1 MNDFRGDCS
10 YLGDVLI
17 KTDQDFGMG
26 LITLLS
32 DFGLRDSYVGVMK
45 GVIYGIY
52 PGATLVD
59 LSHEV
64 LPQDVMGGR
73 FQLLM
78 AEPYF
83 PEGTVHV
90 AVVDPGVGT
99 SRRSIAFTTGRSMFV
114 GPDNGL
120 LVLDRQSIVSAVE
133 LDRPEFWRLSSHAS
147 TSSAT
152 FQGRDIF
159 AAVGAHLAQGVP
171 LERVGRSIDPAS
183 LVELGLPK
191 NAVQAIDRF
200 GNCITTVVASG
211 LGWQVRVRGRVL
223 RSVRTYG
230 DAELGE
236 AIALVGSHGFVE
248 IAVNGGTAQGKL
260 GVQVGDPIEM
270 IPPLF

>member
-1 MNDFRGDCS
+1 
-10 YLGDVLI
+10 
-17 KTDQDFGMG
+17 MG
-26 LITLLS
+26 LLALLS

-52 PGATLVD
+52 PEVTIVD
-59 LSHEV
+59 LSHAI

-73 FQLLM
+73 FQLLI

-83 PEGTVHV
+83 PVGTVYV

-99 SRRSIAFTTGRSMFV
+99 SRRSIALRTERSMFV

-120 LVLDRQSIVSAVE
+120 LVLDQGLILSAIE
-133 LDRPEFWRLSSHAS
+133 LDQPKFWRSSS
-147 TSSAT
+147 MTISQTSAT

-171 LERVGRSIDPAS
+171 WEAIGSAIDPAS
-183 LVELGLPK
+183 LIQVTLPE
-191 NAVQAIDRF
+191 NGIQAIDRF
-200 GNCITTVVASG
+200 GNCITTVTG
-211 LGWQVRVRGRVL
+211 LGLGWGWQVRIRGQVL

-230 DAELGE
+230 DAEIGE

-248 IAVNGGTAQGKL
+248 VAVNGGTAQEMLGLKL
-260 GVQVGDPIEM
+260 SDSVEIVTAHVHD
-270 IPPLF
+270 

>member
-1 MNDFRGDCS
+1 
-10 YLGDVLI
+10 
-17 KTDQDFGMG
+17 MG
-26 LITLLS
+26 LLTLLS

-52 PGATLVD
+52 PGATIVD

-83 PEGTVHV
+83 PAGTVHV
-90 AVVDPGVGT
+90 AVIDPGVGT
-99 SRRSIAFTTGRSMFV
+99 QRRSIALTTERSLFV

-120 LVLDRQSIVSAVE
+120 LVLDRDLILGAIE
-133 LDRPEFWRLSSHAS
+133 LDQPEFWRSSSRS
-147 TSSAT
+147 TKSSAT

-171 LERVGRSIDPAS
+171 LEAIGSAIDPAS
-183 LVELGLPK
+183 LVQIALPESGI
-191 NAVQAIDRF
+191 QAIDRF
-200 GNCITTVVASG
+200 GNCITTVVGSG
-211 LGWQVRVRGRVL
+211 LGAGWQVRIRGQVL

-230 DAELGE
+230 DAEIGE
-236 AIALVGSHGFVE
+236 AIGLVGSHGFVE
-248 IAVNGGTAQGKL
+248 IAVNGGTAQGRL
-260 GVQVGDPIEM
+260 GLNLGDPVEMVAEM
-270 IPPLF
+270 IHPLF

>member
-1 MNDFRGDCS
+1 MR
-10 YLGDVLI
+10 LL
-17 KTDQDFGMG
+17 
-26 LITLLS
+26 TLLS

-45 GVIYGIY
+45 GVIYGIC
-52 PGATLVD
+52 PGATIVD

-83 PEGTVHV
+83 PVGTVHV

-99 SRRSIAFTTGRSMFV
+99 SRRSIALMTERSMFV

-120 LVLDRQSIVSAVE
+120 LVLDHGLIVSAVE
-133 LDRPEFWRLSSHAS
+133 LDQPKFWRSPS
-147 TSSAT
+147 TTANPPSSAT

-171 LERVGRSIDPAS
+171 LEAIGRRIDPAS
-183 LVELGLPK
+183 LVQVTLPE
-191 NAVQAIDRF
+191 NGIQAIDRF
-200 GNCITTVVASG
+200 GNCITTVTGSGLG
-211 LGWQVRVRGRVL
+211 LGWQVRIRGQVL

-230 DAELGE
+230 DAEIGE

-248 IAVNGGTAQGKL
+248 VAVNGGTAQGLLGLKL
-260 GVQVGDPIEM
+260 SDSVEIVSAHFLM
-270 IPPLF
+270 RN

>member
-1 MNDFRGDCS
+1 VEIVRS
-10 YLGDVLI
+10 YLSHVLI
-17 KTDQDFGMG
+17 RTDQDFGMG
-26 LITLLS
+26 LMTLLS

-52 PGATLVD
+52 PGATIVD

-99 SRRSIAFTTGRSMFV
+99 PRRGVAFTTGRSMFV

-133 LDRPEFWRLSSHAS
+133 LDRPEFWRLSSRDS

-159 AAVGAHLAQGVP
+159 AVVGAHLAQGVP
-171 LERVGRSIDPAS
+171 LEAVGRVIDPAS
-183 LVELGLPK
+183 LVELELPE
-191 NAVQAIDRF
+191 NGIQAIDRF
-200 GNCITTVVASG
+200 GNCITTVVNLGLG
-211 LGWQVRVRGRVL
+211 LGWQVRVRGQML

-248 IAVNGGTAQGKL
+248 IAVNGGTAQGEL

>member
-1 MNDFRGDCS
+1 M
-10 YLGDVLI
+10 
-17 KTDQDFGMG
+17 TDQDCGMG

-52 PGATLVD
+52 PRATIVD

-83 PEGTVHV
+83 PAGTVHV

-99 SRRSIAFTTGRSMFV
+99 SRRSIALTTKRSVFV

-120 LVLDRQSIVSAVE
+120 LVLDRGMIVRAVE
-133 LDRPEFWRLSSHAS
+133 LDQPEFWRSTLLS
-147 TSSAT
+147 TKSSAT

-171 LERVGRSIDPAS
+171 LETIGSAIDPTS
-183 LVELGLPK
+183 LVQLVLPE
-191 NAVQAIDRF
+191 NGIQAIDRF
-200 GNCITTVVASG
+200 GNCITTIVGSG
-211 LGWQVRVRGRVL
+211 LAAGWQVRIRGQVL

-248 IAVNGGTAQGKL
+248 VAVNGGTAQGRL
-260 GVQVGDPIEM
+260 GLNLRDPVEI
-270 IPPLF
+270 IRPLF